1 MDWYPIL
8 KSIHVIGVILFVGNI
23 AITGWWKAMADRT
36 RDPRILAFAQR
47 QVTLTDWVFTLGGI
61 VLLAVSG
68 ALSAIVGGFAPTTPW
83 LQWGSAPVHPLG
95 RDLGC
100 RPGAAAD
107 QAWGAWRK
115 PSPSRARSRDQY
127 WKLERLWVVFG
138 VIATVLPLATVV
150 VMVLKSG

>member
-83 LQWGSAPVHPLG
+83 LQWGSALFILSGVIWVAALVPLQTKLG
-95 RDLGC
+95 RMAKAFAVS
-100 RPGAAAD
+100 GAI
-107 QAWGAWRK
+107 
-115 PSPSRARSRDQY
+115 PDQY